1 MKRYA
6 LKTKTGEV
14 INTINAVDKDHAVE
28 LFAEIK
34 KIPREEILNI
44 YHKIS
49 SKKLWNSEI
58 LSYSEGNIFSIFK

>member
-14 INTINAVDKDHAVE
+14 INTITASDLEQAVE

-34 KIPREEILNI
+34 KISGEDLLNI
-44 YHKIS
+44 Y
-49 SKKLWNSEI
+49 LVD
-58 LSYSEGNIFSIFK
+58 IFLR